1 LGENREA
8 VRCYKIFMVEPELL
22 RYPSGLMQPAQLD
35 IERQAGSNGELLVA
49 RLNGKLSL
57 ETVNVFIS
65 AMRPEPAA
73 RLVLD
78 MSGLSFLDSAGV
90 GALVSLFVNRRNNGK
105 TLALAGLTQQ
115 GNAVMQVSGLLKLL
129 PIFSSVEQAL
139 AQHA

>member
-1 LGENREA
+1 MFKLG
-8 VRCYKIFMVEPELL
+8 FL
-22 RYPSGLMQPAQLD
+22 RYPSAVMQAARLD
-35 IERQAGSNGELLVA
+35 IDRQAGGNGDRLVA

-57 ETVNVFIS
+57 ETVNEFVS
-65 AMRPEPAA
+65 TMRAEPAA
-73 RLVLD
+73 HLVLD

-90 GALVSLFVNRRNNGK
+90 GALVSLFVSRRNHSK

-129 PIFSSVEQAL
+129 PIFPSVEQAL